1 MKFLANENIPLASV
15 LYLRN
20 KGYDVLYISESSPG
34 ITDRQVLSISVRDNR
49 TILTFDR
56 DYGELLFRYKI
67 KPEKGIIYLR
77 LDEFTPT
84 EPGEIIE
91 YTVKSKGFTPD
102 RKLTVIDRNGIRQ
115 RIY

>member
-15 LYLRN
+15 QYLRN
-20 KGYDVLYISESSPG
+20 KGFDVHYIGEDFSG
-34 ITDRQVLSISVRDNR
+34 ITDRQVLSIAVKEDR

-56 DYGELLFRYKI
+56 DYGELLFKYDI
-67 KPEKGIIYLR
+67 KPERGIIYLR
-77 LDEFTPT
+77 MEEYKPE

-91 YTVKSKGFTPD
+91 NLIQSEGFSPD
-102 RKLTVIDRNGIRQ
+102 RKLTVVDHNGIRQ